1 MCKHPTTLCWR
12 NCSTWHAFWRIV
24 IAFPS
29 TYLRNTVFRWLI
41 TFLWTATTPSPSTR
55 TRTVCSV
62 SSVTLSPKCCIRAS
76 ISPRFALW
84 PSGDSLEL
92 RSRQCP
98 SLPDNLDNCTYFISV
113 NRYER
118 KKDVEKAILG
128 FSKLRAKLGP
138 NVYEKKKLRLVICG
152 GYDPRL
158 SENVEYYN
166 ELIDLAIVTSFCCY
180 KSRMR
185 EFQSMLCS

>member
-1 MCKHPTTLCWR
+1 MCRHLTTHCWR
-12 NCSTWHAFWRIV
+12 NCNAWCTFWWIV

-29 TYLRNTVFRWLI
+29 IYLRSTVFQWLT
-41 TFLWTATTPSPSTR
+41 TFLWTATTPSPSTG

-62 SSVTLSPKCCIRAS
+62 SSTTLSQKCCIHAS
-76 ISPRFALW
+76 ISLRFALW
-84 PSGDSLEL
+84 PSGNSLEW
-92 RSRQCP
+92 RSRQCS
-98 SLPDNLDNCTYFISV
+98 SLPDDLDNCTYFISV

-138 NVYEKKKLRLVICG
+138 NVYEKRKLRLVICG

-180 KSRMR
+180 ESRTR
-185 EFQSMLCS
+185 EFQSTSCS